1 MHHNTAHV
9 TRSAGT
15 PAYYMGRSAA
25 VWQSALRRRTCPQS
39 RARPVVDHT
48 KGLAG
53 TGREL

>member
-25 VWQSALRRRTCPQS
+25 VWQSALRRRTRPQS
-39 RARPVVDHT
+39 RPRPVVDRA

-53 TGREL
+53 PGRDL